1 MITRGQATL
10 LGENVRSFVGLS
22 FVGLSFVASFS
33 LAMALLIW
41 QTAFDE
47 NPVANAMAKALYDRN
62 IQYSQEI

>member
-10 LGENVRSFVGLS
+10 LGENVRSFGGLS

>member
-10 LGENVRSFVGLS
+10 LGENVRS

>member
-1 MITRGQATL
+1 M
-10 LGENVRSFVGLS
+10 GENVRSFVGLSFVGLS